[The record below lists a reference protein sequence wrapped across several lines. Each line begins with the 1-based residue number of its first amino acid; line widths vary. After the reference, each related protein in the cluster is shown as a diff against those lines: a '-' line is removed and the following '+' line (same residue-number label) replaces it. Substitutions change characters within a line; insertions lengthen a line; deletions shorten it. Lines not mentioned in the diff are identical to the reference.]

1 MAAVKRQRSEEAN
14 VASAAAV
21 LAQAAGVGVRSGAR
35 APAVFYVSEAVM
47 ESFHKVRVA
56 AVSKVATEADSVPVP
71 PRMGASHAVVRERY
85 RPPARRRPAPKPKP
99 RPDPIEL
106 PEGPTTGVDFSGSWK
121 LDLTRETGVNNFL
134 GACGVT
140 ETAREAAPKLVN
152 NVQIKQS
159 RTRFWIKR
167 ESAYGFNLKKFVYG
181 VPMQIRS
188 KGGDVFDAVVKSDS
202 EKLTTT
208 TTLSHGRGTITGVR
222 TYVQG
227 GVPDTM
233 RLKCVLRRPGG
244 RTTRMT
250 RYFLRDGPRPP
261 RPKVPSARALAAARA
276 AQAVQAAAWARER
289 HASPARPSSSR
300 PSSLASRSSR

>member
-1 MAAVKRQRSEEAN
+1 MAAAKRPRHEVAA
-14 VASAAAV
+14 VARAASAVAET
-21 LAQAAGVGVRSGAR
+21 AGAGARNGAR
-35 APAVFYVSEAVM
+35 APVVFFVSEAVM
-47 ESFHKVRVA
+47 QSYHNVRAA

-71 PRMGASHAVVRERY
+71 RPRVGASHALSRDSY
-85 RPPARRRPAPKPKP
+85 RAPPPRRRAPKPVQ

-106 PEGPTTGVDFSGSWK
+106 PEGPTTGVDFSGQWK

-134 GACGVT
+134 EACGVT

-152 NVQIKQS
+152 NLIINQS

-167 ESAYGFNLKKFVYG
+167 QSSYGESVKKFVYG

-188 KGGDVFDAVVKSDS
+188 KGGDVFNATVKSDS
-202 EKLTTT
+202 EKVTTT
-208 TTLSHGRGTITGVR
+208 TTLSQGRGTITGVR
-222 TYVQG
+222 TYVKG
-227 GVPDTM
+227 AVPDTM

-261 RPKVPSARALAAARA
+261 RPKAPTARELVAARAL
-276 AQAVQAAAWARER
+276 QADQAATWAR
-289 HASPARPSSSR
+289 HASPSRASSSR
-300 PSSLASRSSR
+300 SSHAAHSSR